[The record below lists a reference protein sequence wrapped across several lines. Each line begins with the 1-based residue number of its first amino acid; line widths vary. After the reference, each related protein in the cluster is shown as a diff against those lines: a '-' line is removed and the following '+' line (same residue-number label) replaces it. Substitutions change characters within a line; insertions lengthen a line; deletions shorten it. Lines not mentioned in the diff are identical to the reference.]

1 MKFIK
6 AKFVSWLSLHT
17 FSQLQED
24 LNTSTE
30 EDSGYGS
37 ALNGYSLLSHFMEE
51 AKMPLYTTCI
61 TNFLRRQHVADTKS
75 YVLQLMPMWTYFL
88 HCDRYWE
95 HLSSFQGTVAVPVS
109 LPTFPAICVGA
120 TARCHLAHADTRFRG
135 GAQPVSFGSALCKS

>member
-6 AKFVSWLSLHT
+6 AKFASWMSLHT
-17 FSQLQED
+17 FSPLQED

-30 EDSGYGS
+30 EGSVYGS
-37 ALNGYSLLSHFMEE
+37 ALSGYSLLSHFMEK
-51 AKMPLYTTCI
+51 AKILLYTTCI
-61 TNFLRRQHVADTKS
+61 ASFLRRQRVADTKS

-88 HCDRYWE
+88 HCGRHWE

-120 TARCHLAHADTRFRG
+120 TARWHLAHADTSFRG